1 MTPMTP
7 AVELAG
13 LAIGYRHRR
22 RSTPVATGLNA
33 QARRGELTVLIGPN
47 GAGKSTLIRTLAGLQ
62 PALGGRVLLDGAD
75 LTGLPATNWPAGS
88 RWC

>member
-1 MTPMTP
+1 MNP

-13 LAIGYRHRR
+13 LAIGYRSRR
-22 RSTPVATGLNA
+22 RSTTVATGLAA

-75 LTGLPATNWPAGS
+75 LTALPVTNWPAGS